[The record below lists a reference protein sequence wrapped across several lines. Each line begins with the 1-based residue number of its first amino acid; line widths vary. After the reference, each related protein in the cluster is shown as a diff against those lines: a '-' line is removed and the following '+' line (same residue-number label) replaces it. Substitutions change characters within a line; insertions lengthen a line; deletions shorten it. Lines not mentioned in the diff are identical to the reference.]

1 MNQTE
6 AIARATA
13 FILET
18 IGVEAGPDS
27 ARLVDRPGGRRYWSI
42 VYKPEVLQPSEAAR
56 GATIDG
62 PYVLRGDDASGVVS
76 VLG

>member
-6 AIARATA
+6 AIKRATA
-13 FILET
+13 FVLEN
-18 IGVEAGPDS
+18 IGVEADPES

-42 VYKPEVLQPSEAAR
+42 VYRPEVLLPSEAAR

-62 PYVLRGDDASGVVS
+62 PYVLRVDDASGEVS